1 MIYFLVLLYLFLV
14 SEDSSMIS
22 FPTSCPLS
30 KDISKRFD
38 MIVLSF
44 YPLLWVYES
53 FHDITSCLLLP
64 FICLSLLSKWS
75 ESEGYFS
82 YVDSNVV
89 LSSIL
94 AEKIVSVQLE
104 PTFTTCCVGY
114 FGHRFKFDIIFMIY
128 LLLLFDRPEGA
139 GFAPF
144 WLFRI
149 TGRWK
154 CEVSSCC
161 HPTLLLRS
169 AGGYLFLCI
178 L

>member
-1 MIYFLVLLYLFLV
+1 M
-14 SEDSSMIS
+14 
-22 FPTSCPLS
+22 
-30 KDISKRFD
+30 
-38 MIVLSF
+38 
-44 YPLLWVYES
+44 YES
-53 FHDITSCLLLP
+53 FHDITSCLLLT

-114 FGHRFKFDIIFMIY
+114 FGHSFKFDIMFMIY

-144 WLFRI
+144 
-149 TGRWK
+149 
-154 CEVSSCC
+154 
-161 HPTLLLRS
+161 
-169 AGGYLFLCI
+169 
-178 L
+178 